1 MLDINYD
8 KSIHRDGIYDV
19 DESCK
24 IKTTE
29 VANNDSFV
37 FVILAIF
44 VLLRQIKRN
53 GIFYAVSKQS
63 LLINSYINTINTN
76 VIT

>member
-8 KSIHRDGIYDV
+8 KSIHRDGIYDI

-29 VANNDSFV
+29 VTNNDSFV

-44 VLLRQIKRN
+44 VLLR
-53 GIFYAVSKQS
+53 
-63 LLINSYINTINTN
+63 
-76 VIT
+76 

>member
-29 VANNDSFV
+29 VTNNDSFV

-44 VLLRQIKRN
+44 VLIRQTKRN
-53 GIFYAVSKQS
+53 GIKYAVSKQS

>member
-29 VANNDSFV
+29 VTNNDSFV

-44 VLLRQIKRN
+44 VLMR
-53 GIFYAVSKQS
+53 
-63 LLINSYINTINTN
+63 
-76 VIT
+76 

>member
-29 VANNDSFV
+29 VANNDSFL

-44 VLLRQIKRN
+44 VLLR
-53 GIFYAVSKQS
+53 
-63 LLINSYINTINTN
+63 
-76 VIT
+76 